1 MRVVNVIG
9 SGAFDQELDL
19 YKLADDDSIPN
30 ARYEPEHHHGMYL
43 SFGEDA
49 PLITVYRTGK
59 YIIRAGSFNELEE
72 TRGDLLDLFS
82 ELGIDEVEDTFGV
95 RNVVCTDDLGR
106 DVNLNAL
113 SVELGLEDVEYE
125 PEQFPG
131 LIYRAEDGVILV
143 FGSGKVVVTG
153 ADSKEGARDAFGELK
168 TEMERQ

>member
-9 SGAFDQELDL
+9 SGGFDQELDL
-19 YKLADDDSIPN
+19 YKLAGDDSMPN

-43 SFGEDA
+43 QFGEDT

-59 YIIRAGSFNELEE
+59 YIIRAGSFDELEE
-72 TRGDLLDLFS
+72 TRDDLLALFA
-82 ELGIDEVEDTFGV
+82 ELGIDEVEDSFGV

-113 SVELGLEDVEYE
+113 SVELGLEEVEYE

-131 LIYRAEDGVILV
+131 LIYRTEDGVILV
-143 FGSGKVVVTG
+143 FGTGKVVVTG
-153 ADSKEGARDAFGELK
+153 AESKEGAKEAFRDLKKRIGE
-168 TEMERQ
+168 